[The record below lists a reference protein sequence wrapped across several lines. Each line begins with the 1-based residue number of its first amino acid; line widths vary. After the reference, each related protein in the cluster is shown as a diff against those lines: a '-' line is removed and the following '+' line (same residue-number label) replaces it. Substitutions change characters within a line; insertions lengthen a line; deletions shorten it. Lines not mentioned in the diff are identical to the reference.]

1 MIDILI
7 KKTYMYL
14 IHMYIYYFQT
24 YRKKKQNNPL
34 LIKSFLMPST
44 IPKEF

>member
-7 KKTYMYL
+7 KKNVYVFNTYVYL
-14 IHMYIYYFQT
+14 LFSNIQ
-24 YRKKKQNNPL
+24 KKKQNNPL